1 MEVYKINEKKNLKK
15 KMKNITNWLVVA
27 PLFINACWQEVVSVL
42 ALSFPTYALHR
53 NRHNITTI
61 TTLHKTSAIVN
72 LNICHSPIWE
82 RETAAQQQPQP
93 PPLLSS

>member
-1 MEVYKINEKKNLKK
+1 
-15 KMKNITNWLVVA
+15 MKNITNWLVVA

-42 ALSFPTYALHR
+42 ALSFPTHALHR
-53 NRHNITTI
+53 NRHNI